1 MLKEQLA
8 FFGPLGDDWRR
19 RPADG
24 CDPPAIVAPHRVCTC
39 VWVRCVLSFLFRLW
53 RFPWGY
59 YVGRT
64 RRLTPHGLPPRI
76 SISIEGR
83 ECYLKENYKKDE
95 YLSRS
100 QRLFPAV
107 PSRVGLRAGERP
119 PTLLIRA
126 RRSSRTSQL
135 FFLTRRRG
143 ANTAPTQ
150 MGRPTHE
157 APTREYTHKHTQ
169 TQTNA
174 QRGPTKYGAGS
185 RRGAALLI
193 RGGCLAPTP
202 SELHLCRDLPRR
214 SYRMCTATER
224 RYDCSASHV
233 DVVVDQLTSFS

>member
-24 CDPPAIVAPHRVCTC
+24 CDPPAIVALHRVCTC

-135 FFLTRRRG
+135 ISTRQGVSPGDLGLRPRYNLPEMKNKIYLSASWLVRFTTVQPTHKARSNDVAHKISHPPTSLAAPGRACRRG
-143 ANTAPTQ
+143 
-150 MGRPTHE
+150 RPH
-157 APTREYTHKHTQ
+157 
-169 TQTNA
+169 
-174 QRGPTKYGAGS
+174 
-185 RRGAALLI
+185 
-193 RGGCLAPTP
+193 
-202 SELHLCRDLPRR
+202 R
-214 SYRMCTATER
+214 ST
-224 RYDCSASHV
+224 
-233 DVVVDQLTSFS
+233 

>member
-1 MLKEQLA
+1 MLQTS
-8 FFGPLGDDWRR
+8 
-19 RPADG
+19 RPALFSLG
-24 CDPPAIVAPHRVCTC
+24 AQGATGVFRSAGRRLASTPSRRLRPTRNCGTTPC
-39 VWVRCVLSFLFRLW
+39 VHMRLGRCVLSFLFRLW

-135 FFLTRRRG
+135 ISTRQGVSPGDLGLRPRYNLPEMKNKIYLSASWLVRFTTVQPTHKARSNDVAHKISHPPTSLAAPGRACRRG
-143 ANTAPTQ
+143 
-150 MGRPTHE
+150 RPH
-157 APTREYTHKHTQ
+157 
-169 TQTNA
+169 
-174 QRGPTKYGAGS
+174 
-185 RRGAALLI
+185 
-193 RGGCLAPTP
+193 
-202 SELHLCRDLPRR
+202 R
-214 SYRMCTATER
+214 ST
-224 RYDCSASHV
+224 
-233 DVVVDQLTSFS
+233 